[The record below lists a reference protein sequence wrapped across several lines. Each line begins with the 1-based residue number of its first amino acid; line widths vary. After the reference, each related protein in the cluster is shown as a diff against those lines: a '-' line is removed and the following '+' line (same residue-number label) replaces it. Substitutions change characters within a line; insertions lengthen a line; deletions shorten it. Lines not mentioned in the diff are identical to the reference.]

1 MEIAGLAIALFD
13 ETFKIVSF
21 LHQAL
26 SDERHFGADAN
37 VLRIRMD
44 DEQLRLR
51 ALRQLLFSKSPIIK
65 NPKGRLFDEFD
76 MDWQFTVLEML
87 RQLRKQLAEYIPLQ
101 IEYKLMR
108 PREIVDP
115 SSATLETLSHEFDK
129 KKNEEFEMEIQKS
142 TSPFLKWKFALWDK
156 KKAEKLID
164 EFTNWNNRVQRN
176 LELVLLRVRVLGN
189 SQELE
194 TFQKDA
200 NAISLGLSRNARLR
214 QILKDM
220 KTIPNMEFNKDVII
234 PSYPKIEH
242 LDQGVWQGKSIRT
255 LVEYQKYMPVDGKAS
270 KIDIESINQLVV
282 LLSEANRTEF
292 LTFPCGGFFINN
304 ASNEFGI
311 CFDIP
316 RHIDVLSA
324 FSLLKAYKK
333 TQPSL
338 SDRFKLSHALALGLS
353 AFHVVGW
360 LHKSLRSEVI
370 LFFDDHGAIKPELP
384 SITRPFIFGFEY
396 SRPAAK
402 ITSGFYD
409 DIIERNIYRHP
420 RRQGK
425 PQASFR
431 RIHDIYALGVVLLE
445 IGLWTPAMTLIGR
458 LSESGKPEE
467 ISKRLIWHAE
477 HNLPVKVGIK
487 FRDVTVRCLSGV
499 FGVEK
504 DDEEE
509 SVLLQAFSERVVDV
523 LSNAAANI

>member
-1 MEIAGLAIALFD
+1 MEIAGLSIAILD

-21 LHQAL
+21 LQNVV

-51 ALRQLLFSKSPIIK
+51 ALQQLLFSKSPIIK
-65 NPKGRLFDEFD
+65 NPAGRLFDEFD
-76 MDWQFTVLEML
+76 VDWQFTILEML

-108 PREIVDP
+108 PREIIDP
-115 SSATLETLSHEFDK
+115 SSANVETLSHEFDK
-129 KKNEEFEMEIQKS
+129 KNEDFELEIQKS
-142 TSPFLKWKFALWDK
+142 TSPFLKWKFAFWDK
-156 KKAEKLID
+156 KKAAKLI
-164 EFTNWNNRVQRN
+164 EQFTNWNNRVQRN
-176 LELVLLRVRVLGN
+176 LELVLLRVQILGN
-189 SQELE
+189 SQGLE
-194 TFQKDA
+194 TFQQDA

-214 QILKDM
+214 QILKNM
-220 KTIPNMEFNKDVII
+220 KTIPNMEFNKHVVIL
-234 PSYPKIEH
+234 SNKKVEH
-242 LDQGVWQGKSIRT
+242 LDQAVWQGKSIRT

-282 LLSEANRTEF
+282 LLNEANRTEF
-292 LTFPCGGFFINN
+292 LTFPCGGFFTNT
-304 ASNEFGI
+304 ATSEFGI

-316 RHIDVLSA
+316 KEMDVLSA
-324 FSLLKAYKK
+324 FSLLNAYKMQ
-333 TQPSL
+333 QPSL
-338 SDRFKLSHALALGLS
+338 SDRFKLSSALALALS

-360 LHKSLRSEVI
+360 LHKSLRSNVI
-370 LFFDDHGAIKPELP
+370 LFFNDHSTVEPEKLP

-409 DIIERNIYRHP
+409 DISERNIYRHP

-425 PQASFR
+425 PQASFK

-445 IGLWTPAMTLIGR
+445 IGLWTPAMNLIGR
-458 LSESGKPEE
+458 LSESGKPED

-487 FRDVTVRCLSGV
+487 FRDVTVRCLTGD
-499 FGVEK
+499 FGVER

-509 SVLLQAFSERVVDV
+509 SVLLQTFSKYVVDV
-523 LSNAAANI
+523 ISNAAANI